1 MSGQGAPSHV
11 PRGEGGAGRG
21 VQAMVERSVEE
32 SCMRRE
38 TAGQLHV
45 KVV

>member
-11 PRGEGGAGRG
+11 ARGERGAGRG

-32 SCMRRE
+32 RCMRRE
-38 TAGQLHV
+38 TAGQWSV
-45 KVV
+45 KVE